1 MNWRICRTKISH
13 SIRISTDGD
22 GVLDKYSPNPEF
34 VHPVWHITSGGGG
47 APYAAIVNEEVPWT
61 PEIITCEYGYMLIR
75 TEADKAT
82 VEFIGL
88 PTGEVVDSIEVTK

>member
-1 MNWRICRTKISH
+1 
-13 SIRISTDGD
+13 
-22 GVLDKYSPNPEF
+22 
-34 VHPVWHITSGGGG
+34 
-47 APYAAIVNEEVPWT
+47 VNEEVPWT